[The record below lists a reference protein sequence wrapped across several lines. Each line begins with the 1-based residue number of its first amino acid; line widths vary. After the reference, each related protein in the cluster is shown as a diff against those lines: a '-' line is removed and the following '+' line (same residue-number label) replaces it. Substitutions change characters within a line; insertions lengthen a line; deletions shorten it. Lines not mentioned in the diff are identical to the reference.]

1 MEAEAFDADLIVAT
15 TSRRSW
21 LERLTGRGL
30 GEKLL
35 RAAPVP
41 VVLVRA
47 T

>member
-1 MEAEAFDADLIVAT
+1 VSA
-15 TSRRSW
+15 SRRSW
-21 LERLTGRGL
+21 LERLTGGGL

-35 RAAPVP
+35 HVSPVP